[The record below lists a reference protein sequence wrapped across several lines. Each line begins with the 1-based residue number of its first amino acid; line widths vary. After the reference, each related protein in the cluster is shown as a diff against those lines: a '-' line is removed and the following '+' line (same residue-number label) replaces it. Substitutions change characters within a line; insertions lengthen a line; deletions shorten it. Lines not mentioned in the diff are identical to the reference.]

1 MAESTDVILPILQ
14 RIQSDVADLKR
25 DVADLKQGMADVNTK
40 LSEMNGYLS
49 FNLGITSRHSFEI
62 DAIRKEGEAVKRCL
76 HVLEI
81 QP

>member
-62 DAIRKEGEAVKRCL
+62 DAIRKEGEAVKRRL